1 MPRKQDRYA
10 DKAANQIRINGE
22 TITAGQNVRENAER
36 TGDRPADSLRRVARY
51 AQQRRREGDDPVR
64 TGIGSTTEV
73 VREYCAR
80 MYGEGQIERLKIKGQ
95 GRPQHRY
102 YRP

>member
-36 TGDRPADSLRRVARY
+36 TGDRPVDSLRR
-51 AQQRRREGDDPVR
+51 ELPV
-64 TGIGSTTEV
+64 TPN
-73 VREYCAR
+73 
-80 MYGEGQIERLKIKGQ
+80 KGVEKVTI
-95 GRPQHRY
+95 H
-102 YRP
+102 